1 LPAGRPATPATVF
14 SEPKETTAMWYQHS
28 LYQPSDY
35 VAHTTSAFIPHHS
48 HFLETVT
55 LTIVVQSG
63 VS

>member
-1 LPAGRPATPATVF
+1 
-14 SEPKETTAMWYQHS
+14 MWYRHA

-48 HFLETVT
+48 QFLETIT

>member
-1 LPAGRPATPATVF
+1 
-14 SEPKETTAMWYQHS
+14 MWYRHA

-35 VAHTTSAFIPHHS
+35 VAHATSGFLPHHS
-48 HFLETVT
+48 QFLETVT

>member
-1 LPAGRPATPATVF
+1 
-14 SEPKETTAMWYQHS
+14 MWYRHA

-35 VAHTTSAFIPHHS
+35 VAHTTSGFIPNHS

>member
-1 LPAGRPATPATVF
+1 
-14 SEPKETTAMWYQHS
+14 MWYRHS

-35 VAHTTSAFIPHHS
+35 VAHATTAFAPHHS
-48 HFLETVT
+48 YFLEAVT

>member
-1 LPAGRPATPATVF
+1 
-14 SEPKETTAMWYQHS
+14 MWYRHA

-35 VAHTTSAFIPHHS
+35 AAHSPSAFIPHSS